1 MNASGILKRARE
13 VLEIEAK
20 GILSLTDQLYENF
33 VKAVDLLY
41 QCPGKVVV
49 TGLGKSGIICR
60 KIAATFSSTGTPSLF
75 LHAGDGAHGDLG
87 MIMKD
92 DIVLAV
98 SNSGETEEVLKLLPI
113 IKRFGLKIIVLTGNP
128 DSALSQAGDVV
139 LNIAVKEEACPLG
152 LAPTASTTAAL
163 VMGDALALVLL
174 EKKGFKEED
183 FALRHP
189 GGSLGRKLLLRVE
202 DLMHRGAD
210 VPIVRRETPMTEAIF
225 VITSKRLGV
234 TGVTDDQG
242 KLVGVVTDGDLRRGL
257 QAHGDGFLKLR
268 ADEVMTRQPRSI
280 EKEALAAQALA
291 TMEMNIPRPIT
302 SLFVVDHPGADVP
315 VGIVHIHDILKAGI
329 VN

>member
-1 MNASGILKRARE
+1 MKAAGILQRARE
-13 VLEIEAK
+13 VLETEAK
-20 GILSLTDQLYENF
+20 GILSLTLDENF
-33 VKAVDLLY
+33 VKAVELLY
-41 QCPGKVVV
+41 ECHGKVVV

-60 KIAATFSSTGTPSLF
+60 KIAATFSSTGTPSFF

-113 IKRFGLKIIVLTGNP
+113 IKRFGLKLIVLTGNP

-139 LNIAVKEEACPLG
+139 LNVAVKEEACPLG
-152 LAPTASTTAAL
+152 LAPTTSTTAAL

-189 GGSLGRKLLLRVE
+189 GGILGRKLLLRVE
-202 DLMHRGAD
+202 DLMHRGSD
-210 VPIVRRETPMTEAIF
+210 VPIVGKETPMTEAIF

-234 TGVTDDQG
+234 TGVTDDEG
-242 KLVGVVTDGDLRRGL
+242 NLVGIVTDGDLRRGL
-257 QAHGDGFLKLR
+257 QAYGAGFLKLR
-268 ADEVMTRQPRSI
+268 ADEVMTHQPRCI
-280 EKEALAAQALA
+280 EKAALAAEALVA
-291 TMEMNIPRPIT
+291 METNIPRPIT
-302 SLFVVDHPGADVP
+302 SLFVVGQTGATVP
-315 VGIVHIHDILKAGI
+315 VGIVHIHDLLKAGI